1 MDIKKD
7 NEQSKVKLAE
17 VYKER
22 LEKTHVGRRF
32 TNCAGFVKYLLGYID
47 KETFVRPDDVSEKG
61 LLTHLKQVSILP
73 LNEYSDEKYE
83 AHSSNAE
90 VGAFLHNKQLAD
102 HKRWTYLHFFVPHP
116 DPKHSLEIFQRNGFE
131 KDIAEIA
138 DIRDVMKDEEFKGET
153 ILVFFKRKNT

>member
-1 MDIKKD
+1 MES
-7 NEQSKVKLAE
+7 EQSKEKLAE
-17 VYKER
+17 VYKDR
-22 LEKTHVGRRF
+22 LKKTHVGRRF

-47 KETFVRPDDVSEKG
+47 KETFVRPDDASEKG
-61 LLTHLKQVSILP
+61 LLTHLDQVSILP
-73 LNEYSDEKYE
+73 LDEYSDEKYKELSRNSE
-83 AHSSNAE
+83 A
-90 VGAFLHNKQLAD
+90 GAFLHNKDFGD

-153 ILVFFKRKNT
+153 ILVFFKQKNT